1 MRLVDEELRVREGV
15 NCGIWENGMSALIHL
30 RTSALEGTILA
41 KESVTSPVTS
51 TGLEKSRSFL
61 IVFIYLCKSW
71 VSNSVG
77 MNVYG

>member
-1 MRLVDEELRVREGV
+1 
-15 NCGIWENGMSALIHL
+15 MSALIHL